1 MKSAKYFNILH
12 LIVYKK
18 HTKIKMK
25 IFVKGVLYNVIRT
38 LYK

>member
-18 HTKIKMK
+18 HTKIKKNKGEYLYACRNNK
-25 IFVKGVLYNVIRT
+25 I
-38 LYK
+38 

>member
-18 HTKIKMK
+18 HTKMK
-25 IFVKGVLYNVIRT
+25 IFMKGVLYNVVRT